1 MYLIG
6 LWFSG
11 ASVDIWLQYL
21 VVLPHKPN
29 NKNNNKLTNNNKFKL
44 IKENKAQKNRKHL
57 GCTPECNVPKAATEG
72 AALTSAVVVHNC
84 DCFPL
89 EKLHQIQDGSA
100 KGREVWVETDV
111 EGILVVG
118 HLVLPAGL
126 YVRNPQGITDGLDC
140 IGWWAVWRP
149 KDSSHPKWQLITSWR
164 GERSLLTRRGKEGV
178 NRY

>member
-1 MYLIG
+1 MIFG
-6 LWFSG
+6 SKN
-11 ASVDIWLQYL
+11 L

-44 IKENKAQKNRKHL
+44 RKENKAQKNRKHL
-57 GCTPECNVPKAATEG
+57 GYTPECNVLKAATEA
-72 AALTSAVVVHNC
+72 AALTGAVVVHNC
-84 DCFPL
+84 DRFPL

-140 IGWWAVWRP
+140 IGR
-149 KDSSHPKWQLITSWR
+149 
-164 GERSLLTRRGKEGV
+164 
-178 NRY
+178 